1 VVEALQDL
9 AKSTLADLLY
19 DLEAESDLV
28 ILGNAVVAVTI
39 IVPIIYYPLSFGRV
53 YLEFIG
59 G

>member
-28 ILGNAVVAVTI
+28 ILGNAVVAVAI